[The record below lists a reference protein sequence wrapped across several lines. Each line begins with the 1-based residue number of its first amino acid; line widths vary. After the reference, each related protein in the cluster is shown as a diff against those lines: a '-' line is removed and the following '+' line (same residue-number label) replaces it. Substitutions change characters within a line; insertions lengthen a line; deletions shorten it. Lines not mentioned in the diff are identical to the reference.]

1 VGRVERPGGASLVA
15 GAGRVR
21 GATSTPPALVA
32 RIARRHQGRAQRFH
46 VLRRARQAPAISVD
60 LPAPLPLL
68 GVPALTDEHWE
79 QIRPLLPPQKP
90 QTGRPAADHRL
101 MVEGMLWAVRTGSS
115 WRELPERFGPWS
127 TVSSRYQRWCKEG
140 LWARIL
146 QVLLPSEASF
156 LSSA

>member
-1 VGRVERPGGASLVA
+1 L
-15 GAGRVR
+15 
-21 GATSTPPALVA
+21 
-32 RIARRHQGRAQRFH
+32 H
-46 VLRRARQAPAISVD
+46 
-60 LPAPLPLL
+60 LL
-68 GVPALTDEHWE
+68 GVPALRDEHWE

-90 QTGRPAADHRL
+90 QTGRPAVDHRL
-101 MVEGMLWAVRTGSS
+101 VVEGMLWVVRTGSS

-146 QVLLPSEASF
+146 QVLLPSEAAF